1 MIKVLILSGI
11 LIFLALLAL
20 SIRLLFDK
28 KAEFKCGSCISSS
41 PELKDHG
48 IGCGCYREPGNDD
61 TKP

>member
-11 LIFLALLAL
+11 LVFLALLGL

-41 PELKDHG
+41 RELQDQG
-48 IGCGCYREPGNDD
+48 ISCGCHNVQGEDD
-61 TKP
+61 IKT